1 MIAAPITSRES
12 ARLAA
17 LYRYHILDTS
27 SEPAFDELASLAAYV
42 CRAPIAVIS
51 FVDSSRQWFKS
62 TVGLSF
68 ADCPRSEAF
77 CAHTIL
83 GTDLFIV
90 EDVAADKRFADH
102 PWVVESPSISFY
114 AGVPLITPDGHTI
127 GSLAVMDVVPRTVT
141 HEQRTG
147 MHTLAKQVMAQLELR
162 RGRTALDTP
171 PVESKVPAAL
181 SQTDNN
187 WTGEQER
194 SKREMLLTLMLN
206 TWPGCIKRVAAD
218 GTLLHMNPAG
228 LKLIEA
234 CAEQEVVG
242 RSVFDLVLPEHRD
255 AFVRMHRDVIGGAAR
270 TLQFKVQGIKGA
282 CRWMETHAVPFHN
295 PVSGC
300 TEHLAITEDI
310 TERKQVEDALRQ
322 SEERLRFALETG
334 RIGAWDL
341 NLVTHRAH
349 RSLEHDRIFGYPTML
364 AEWSYDQFLEHVL
377 PDDRE
382 QVNEKFL
389 LAIADRSDWSFECRI
404 RRIDGQTRWIWAAGR
419 HQVDDAGAVRGM
431 AGIVQDI
438 TDRKMAEVAVRVSEE
453 RYALAVRGTSDGIW
467 DWDILSG
474 EDYLSARWKELL
486 GFTDDE
492 LPNDQASFFERLHP
506 DDSDRVRM
514 AVEAHLA
521 ARRPYNL
528 ECRLRHKDGTYR
540 WVQSRGQA
548 LWDEQGQATRMV
560 GAITDITERKQIE
573 AVLYEQRQ
581 RLQAIVEG
589 TSDAVFIRD
598 LQGKYLLANAAV
610 GHFVGKQSSEVIGQD
625 DTFIFSPE
633 DARAVM
639 EGDRRVMAGGT
650 TLTYEDQVTTPDG
663 VRRTFSTTKGPLFD
677 QQGAVSGIFGISRD
691 ITGQKHV
698 EELIR
703 QSEARF
709 RQLANTVP
717 VLIWMAD
724 TTKACTWFNDAWL
737 AFTGRTVAQ
746 EYGNGWTEGV
756 HPDDVQ
762 RCRETYGTAFDRR
775 ESFEMEYRLR
785 HYDGTYH
792 WLLNRGTPQ
801 YDVAGVFTGYIG
813 GCADIQDQ
821 RDTAEA
827 LRQTEERWAYAFEG
841 SGDGV
846 WDWNA
851 VTNKVFFSHRWKDML
866 GYAPEEIGDSLEE
879 WSSRVHPDDLP
890 LAMADVQRHFRGEA
904 ALYLNEHRMRCKD
917 GSYKWI
923 LDRGKVISRNADGTP
938 LRMVGTHKDITD
950 RKCAEEAL
958 RTSEERYRQY
968 FELSLIGM
976 AVTSLE
982 KGWIQVNDRL
992 CEIFGYSR
1000 QELTTKTWTELTHPD
1015 DIAPDVAQ
1023 FNRVLAGEING
1034 YSMDKRFIHQD
1045 GHVIYASIS
1054 ARAVRRPDGPIDHF
1068 VAHVQDVTA
1077 RHEAEQRLTDS
1088 EQLLQRQISEMPIGH
1103 IMWDHEFR
1111 VQSWNPAA
1119 KQIFGYRADE
1129 AIGRHGAFLI
1139 PEEYRL
1145 YTDELWQRLLA
1156 GDKTAHSVNGN
1167 LTKDG
1172 HRVICQWSNTPLQNS
1187 NGAVIGVLSMV
1198 TDVTDRKRAEEALR
1212 LTQFSVDHAS
1222 DSIFWIDADAR
1233 ILDVNE
1239 AACMTLGYSREELLS
1254 KTVHDID
1261 PLFPAEA
1268 WPAHWAELKARKSF
1282 TLESVYTRKDG
1293 SIIQTEVTVN
1303 YLVHEG
1309 REYSCAFMRDVTA
1322 RKEAYASLKAAYG
1335 RLQQMSRELQIVE
1348 SNERSRLSRELHD
1361 EVGQLL
1367 TGVKFDLEA
1376 ARKELVKQSS
1386 SASKRSY
1393 GKILRALESTGQLFS
1408 RLRRIVRALRPPIL
1422 DQLGLKAAL
1431 HAMME
1436 DLQAHSGLICSISLE
1451 IDTEPASADTTV
1463 EMALYRI
1470 AQELTT
1476 NVVRHASAMSL
1487 SLILVQDEQ
1496 DWVMIVQDDGTGFD
1510 TGKDV
1515 TEGMGLRGIR
1525 ERMEILGGHVDISSG
1540 LGAGTIVTARVPKET
1555 GCPSVKRSSVKPA
1568 QSTARRLRRKQ
1579 VND

>member
-1 MIAAPITSRES
+1 MFDLSAFRLQDMALCSTTIRRLGEGAASIEETAGRITRFLYTNLTTGPDEDPACVLVRAFKTHPYSRLTPELQALVDAKLGGPPASPDMKCLTLLGSTGAVPGWNNPALSSRFRVIPLAGPDALKRLPMFAQLFTQFHIDLPHLQETPTSLLLNKHSTAFNTFHVPQAINSPYVPGQQDFVVPFGVQSVFGCGGLLSTGDMFALILFSKIAVSKEIAD
-12 ARLAA
+12 L
-17 LYRYHILDTS
+17 
-27 SEPAFDELASLAAYV
+27 FQ
-42 CRAPIAVIS
+42 PIALS
-51 FVDSSRQWFKS
+51 AKLTLSLFDHPQLTLPTAAATSDSSNTRTPMTLATLQDRVA
-62 TVGLSF
+62 TL
-68 ADCPRSEAF
+68 EALL
-77 CAHTIL
+77 AVKDHTIESQSRHLENNLAEAVTQGRILQKHSMRFEALSNTSPIGIFETDADGACLYTNAAWQAIADVTLADTL
-83 GTDLFIV
+83 GDGWCRTILE
-90 EDVAADKRFADH
+90 EDRSRAVAAWSHTAK
-102 PWVVESPSISFY
+102 
-114 AGVPLITPDGHTI
+114 AGKDF
-127 GSLAVMDVVPRTVT
+127 SLEFRM
-141 HEQRTG
+141 QR
-147 MHTLAKQVMAQLELR
+147 
-162 RGRTALDTP
+162 
-171 PVESKVPAAL
+171 S
-181 SQTDNN
+181 
-187 WTGEQER
+187 
-194 SKREMLLTLMLN
+194 
-206 TWPGCIKRVAAD
+206 D
-218 GTLLHMNPAG
+218 GTIRWVHARSCPLKNEAG
-228 LKLIEA
+228 
-234 CAEQEVVG
+234 QVVG
-242 RSVFDLVLPEHRD
+242 HV
-255 AFVRMHRDVIGGAAR
+255 G
-270 TLQFKVQGIKGA
+270 
-282 CRWMETHAVPFHN
+282 
-295 PVSGC
+295 
-300 TEHLAITEDI
+300 ITEDI
-310 TERKQVEDALRQ
+310 TERKQRDA
-322 SEERLRFALETG
+322 
-334 RIGAWDL
+334 
-341 NLVTHRAH
+341 
-349 RSLEHDRIFGYPTML
+349 
-364 AEWSYDQFLEHVL
+364 
-377 PDDRE
+377 
-382 QVNEKFL
+382 
-389 LAIADRSDWSFECRI
+389 
-404 RRIDGQTRWIWAAGR
+404 
-419 HQVDDAGAVRGM
+419 
-431 AGIVQDI
+431 
-438 TDRKMAEVAVRVSEE
+438 
-453 RYALAVRGTSDGIW
+453 
-467 DWDILSG
+467 
-474 EDYLSARWKELL
+474 EL
-486 GFTDDE
+486 
-492 LPNDQASFFERLHP
+492 H
-506 DDSDRVRM
+506 
-514 AVEAHLA
+514 
-521 ARRPYNL
+521 
-528 ECRLRHKDGTYR
+528 
-540 WVQSRGQA
+540 
-548 LWDEQGQATRMV
+548 
-560 GAITDITERKQIE
+560 
-573 AVLYEQRQ
+573 EQRQ

-589 TSDAVFIRD
+589 TSDAVFIKD
-598 LQGKYLLANAAV
+598 LQGKYLLFNAAA
-610 GHFVGKQSSEVIGQD
+610 GRFVGKQPSEVIGRD
-625 DTFIFSPE
+625 DAVLFPSDE
-633 DARAVM
+633 ARAVM
-639 EGDRRVMAGGT
+639 ERDRQVMAGGT
-650 TLTYEDQVTTPDG
+650 LRTYEDQVTTADG
-663 VRRTFSTTKGPLFD
+663 VRRTFSSTKGPLFD

-717 VLIWMAD
+717 VLIWVAD

-775 ESFEMEYRLR
+775 ESFEIEYRRRR
-785 HYDGTYH
+785 HDGIYH
-792 WLLNRGTPQ
+792 WLLDRGTPQ

-813 GCADIQDQ
+813 GCVDIQGQ
-821 RDTAEA
+821 RDTEER

-904 ALYLNEHRMRCKD
+904 ELYLNEHRMRCKD

-1015 DIAPDVAQ
+1015 DIAPDVAK
-1023 FNRVLAGEING
+1023 FNRMLAGDIDG
-1034 YSMDKRFIHQD
+1034 YSLDKRFIHQD

-1054 ARAVRRPDGPIDHF
+1054 ARAVRRPDGSIDHF

-1139 PEEYRL
+1139 SEEYRPHV
-1145 YTDELWQRLLA
+1145 DELWQRLLA
-1156 GDKTAHSVNGN
+1156 GDKIAHSVNDN
-1167 LTKDG
+1167 LTKEG
-1172 HRVICQWSNTPLQNS
+1172 HRIICQWSNTPLQNS

-1198 TDVTDRKRAEEALR
+1198 TDVTDRKRDEEALR
-1212 LTQFSVDHAS
+1212 LKQFSVDHAS

-1261 PLFPAEA
+1261 PLFPVEA

-1282 TLESVYTRKDG
+1282 TLESAHTRKDG

-1309 REYSCAFMRDVTA
+1309 REYNCAFMRDVTA
-1322 RKEAYASLKAAYG
+1322 RTEAYASLKAAYG

-1463 EMALYRI
+1463 EMALYRV

-1540 LGAGTIVTARVPKET
+1540 LGAGTIVTVRVPKET